1 VIYCTHSPLFVG
13 LDRFDQIRV
22 VRKVHHAPEMPKKT
36 CVLSRTL
43 NEVAERIGQ
52 LEGKAEGT
60 YTGETL
66 RPRLTALLDHWISEG
81 FFASVVVLVEG
92 DTDRAAILGAGKAN
106 NLELDSLGIS
116 VLACNGKSG
125 IFTAGAVFQSFGT
138 PTFCIWDSDE
148 HLAGC
153 GKTRFEA
160 DAVPR
165 NSLVSTAQPDKKKV
179 CVDKTSSSWMCS
191 ATLAR
196 SSEYPKS
203 TPCARF
209 VS

>member
-148 HLAGC
+148 HRGRLLA
-153 GKTRFEA
+153 
-160 DAVPR
+160 
-165 NSLVSTAQPDKKKV
+165 
-179 CVDKTSSSWMCS
+179 S
-191 ATLAR
+191 ATNVTDLSTLRREHQRRTENYFDSWAR
-196 SSEYPKS
+196 PKKIGRNTSKKRQRASSTISSPHLKM
-203 TPCARF
+203 R
-209 VS
+209 